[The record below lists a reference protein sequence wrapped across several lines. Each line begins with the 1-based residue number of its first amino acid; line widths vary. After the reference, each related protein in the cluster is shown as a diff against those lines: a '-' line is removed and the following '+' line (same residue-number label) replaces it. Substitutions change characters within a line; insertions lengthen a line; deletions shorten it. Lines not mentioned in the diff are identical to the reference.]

1 MDRRAIGSTF
11 LGDRL
16 KNGNFW
22 VKSLAY
28 ITVPI
33 VLQDRQRRAT
43 LRQELALLPDS
54 VQPGEATKYHHD
66 VRVGEPR
73 HWIHAGQIGC
83 YF

>member
-33 VLQDRQRRAT
+33 LLQDRQRRAT

-54 VQPGEATKYHHD
+54 VQPG
-66 VRVGEPR
+66 
-73 HWIHAGQIGC
+73 
-83 YF
+83 